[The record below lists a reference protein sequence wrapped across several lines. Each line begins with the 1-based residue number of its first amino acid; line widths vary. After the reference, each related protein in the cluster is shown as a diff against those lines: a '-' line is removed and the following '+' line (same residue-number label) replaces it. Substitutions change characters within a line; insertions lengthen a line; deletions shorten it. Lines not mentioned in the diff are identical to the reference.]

1 MMDVHQE
8 LDGNPHEEQDRR
20 VGHRQELDCF
30 VRLRREHL
38 VQSTNRSHPLHHW
51 EAQGVLAFVD
61 IADDQVH
68 VSLRIEVNRPDEQG
82 VEGWKSKDVSGHQRR
97 LFVFASRV
105 SKIH

>member
-8 LDGNPHEEQDRR
+8 LDGNPHEE
-20 VGHRQELDCF
+20 QELDCF

-51 EAQGVLAFVD
+51 EAQGVSAFVD
-61 IADDQVH
+61 IVDGQVH
-68 VSLRIEVNRPDEQG
+68 VSLRIEANRPDEQG
-82 VEGWKSKDVSGHQRR
+82 VEGWKSKDVSGRQRR
-97 LFVFASRV
+97 LFVFSSRV